1 MSRLSDISYIKDV
14 MERHG
19 TAFSKALGQNFLI
32 NPSICPK
39 MAENSGADE
48 NTGVIEVGP
57 GIGVLTYELSKV
69 AKKVVSIELDKRLLS
84 VLEETLS
91 DCSNV
96 KIINDDVLK
105 ADINKII
112 EEEFG
117 GEKVCVCANLPY
129 YITSPVIMHFLE
141 GNFPLKAL
149 TVMVQKE
156 AAERICAKPGSR
168 ESGAIT
174 ISIHYYC
181 EPELLFKVSRG
192 SFLPAPNVDS
202 AVIKLNIREK
212 PPVEPKN
219 KELFFKVIKA
229 AFSQRRKTAVNSVAS
244 GLSLNKALV
253 TEAFEKANLPIDIRA
268 EKMDLK
274 NFSNLSDVINEII
287 Q

>member
-19 TAFSKALGQNFLI
+19 TDFSKALGQNFLI
-32 NPSICPK
+32 NPSVCPK
-39 MAENSGADE
+39 MAELSGADE

-84 VLEETLS
+84 VLEETLA
-91 DCSNV
+91 DCNNV
-96 KIINDDVLK
+96 KVINDDVLM
-105 ADINKII
+105 ADIDKII
-112 EEEFG
+112 AEEFG
-117 GEKVCVCANLPY
+117 GEKVAVCANLPY
-129 YITSPVIMHFLE
+129 YITSPVIMRFLE
-141 GNFPLKAL
+141 GEYPIKAL

-168 ESGAIT
+168 ECGAIT
-174 ISIHYYC
+174 LSIHYYC

-219 KELFFKVIKA
+219 KELFFKLIKA
-229 AFSQRRKTAVNSVAS
+229 AFMQRRKTAVNSVAA
-244 GLSLNKALV
+244 GLSKNKAEII
-253 TEAFEKANLPIDIRA
+253 EAFKKAGIEENIRA
-268 EKMDLK
+268 EKMTLQ
-274 NFSNLSDVINEII
+274 NFSDLSDALA
-287 Q
+287 

>member
-19 TAFSKALGQNFLI
+19 TDFSKALGQNFLI
-32 NPSICPK
+32 NPSVCPK
-39 MAENSGADE
+39 MAELSGADE

-84 VLEETLS
+84 VLEETLA
-91 DCSNV
+91 DCNNV
-96 KIINDDVLK
+96 KVINDDVLM
-105 ADINKII
+105 ADIDKII
-112 EEEFG
+112 AEEFG
-117 GEKVCVCANLPY
+117 GEKVAVCANLPY
-129 YITSPVIMHFLE
+129 YITSPVIMRFLE
-141 GNFPLKAL
+141 GEYPIKAL

-168 ESGAIT
+168 ECGAIT
-174 ISIHYYC
+174 LSIHYYC

-192 SFLPAPNVDS
+192 SFLPAPKVDS

-219 KELFFKVIKA
+219 KELFFKLIKA
-229 AFSQRRKTAVNSVAS
+229 AFMQRRKTAVNSVAA
-244 GLSLNKALV
+244 GLSKNKAEII
-253 TEAFEKANLPIDIRA
+253 EAFKKAAIEENIRA
-268 EKMDLK
+268 EKMTLQ
-274 NFSNLSDVINEII
+274 NFSDLSDALA
-287 Q
+287 